1 MTVVRIPESRDEVVL
16 CLHDIVSRFSK
27 VHPGHVFC
35 YVRNVT
41 RPVFVTSCQL
51 VIGKTGEPPVFVVKG
66 EVRDHEFVCWPATW
80 QAKTDDVLV
89 NLHEDGEGIVI
100 SAERKPVLVMYL

>member
-35 YVRNVT
+35 YLRDVT

-51 VIGKTGEPPVFVVKG
+51 VIEESGEPSVFVVKG
-66 EVRDHEFVCWPATW
+66 EVRDHKFVSWPAMW
-80 QAKTDDVLV
+80 QAKADEVLV

-100 SAERKPVLVMYL
+100 RAKNKPALVMYL